1 MIKFY
6 VLVFMFSNTPD
17 FRMVTQIEVPTLEMC
32 AEKTLEIN
40 VSDETPFNAACFV
53 QKYYKD
59 S

>member
-1 MIKFY
+1 
-6 VLVFMFSNTPD
+6 
-17 FRMVTQIEVPTLEMC
+17 MVTQIEVPTLEMC